1 MTEVEFEP
9 HFLARRGEL
18 RSSRNDKKINTSI
31 GTDGHCRFVRRSDIH
46 RFPDVRE
53 ESRNV
58 RYGAGAPLHGF
69 GLPVPRP
76 RQLAGM
82 SVKEWFR
89 WLVGSSLNR

>member
-1 MTEVEFEP
+1 MGTVVL
-9 HFLARRGEL
+9 FLRRG
-18 RSSRNDKKINTSI
+18 
-31 GTDGHCRFVRRSDIH
+31 DIH

-76 RQLAGM
+76 RQLADM

-89 WLVGSSLNR
+89 WLVGSHLNRCCARARKGARALGSAEPSGGVLGSSV